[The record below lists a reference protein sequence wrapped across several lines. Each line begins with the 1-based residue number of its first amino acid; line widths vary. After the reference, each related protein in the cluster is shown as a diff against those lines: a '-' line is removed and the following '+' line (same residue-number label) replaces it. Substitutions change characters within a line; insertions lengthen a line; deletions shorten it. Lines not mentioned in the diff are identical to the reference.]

1 MNKRLKL
8 VLFAFLHFSMLSVLF
23 YCSSEARKEAIIP
36 VREEMKSEQEKSP
49 AIAPPPKPTGAA
61 VQDIKRKNNKE
72 ESDGKIPDKQKT
84 DSFNSFAENPFVSTS
99 KEKFSTFSLK
109 VDTASYSMI
118 RSFVNQGQKP
128 NKDSV
133 RIEEIVN
140 YFPWKYRNDAQEKS
154 PIYLHTEMTDCPWNK
169 ENALLRVIFQ
179 TREIPASEIPPMNL
193 VFLLDV
199 SGSMSD
205 ANKLPLLKKSLRK
218 VIDKMRD
225 DDKIAIVVYAAAE
238 GLALPSTSGKDRDK
252 ILSALNKLESGGS
265 TNGGAGITL
274 AYKVAEENF
283 IKDGVNRIILGTDG
297 DFNVGVTGKNLVD
310 MIAKKRETGIYM
322 TLLGL
327 GMGNYKDDTMEN
339 ISKEGNGNYFYI
351 DTEAEADKVFVEN
364 FSATLLTVA
373 NDTKLQVEF
382 NPQTV
387 ISHRLIGYENRMLA
401 TKDFKDDKKDAGEVG
416 PGHIVTAFYE
426 LKLKGK
432 ESDFGTVRSRYKIP
446 PSNEVKE
453 ISAKLPRR
461 KAAFEEASPEFHFAS
476 GAVAFGLILR
486 DSKFKGKADWKLLK
500 QILSKKPPEYL
511 QSKIG
516 EFKEITE
523 KAEKLK

>member
-1 MNKRLKL
+1 MFLYSAI
-8 VLFAFLHFSMLSVLF
+8 LFLF
-23 YCSSEARKEAIIP
+23 QNCSSEAKRENISVK
-36 VREEMKSEQEKSP
+36 EEMRSEQETRP
-49 AIAPPPKPTGAA
+49 AVAPPAPKPSGVA
-61 VQDIKRKNNKE
+61 VQDTKRKDKKE

-84 DSFNSFAENPFVSTS
+84 DSFNSFKENPFISAA

-118 RSFVNQGQKP
+118 RSFVNDGQKP

-140 YFPWKYRNDAQEKS
+140 YFPWKYRNDAQEKA

-169 ENALLRVIFQ
+169 ENALLRVVFQ
-179 TREIPASEIPPMNL
+179 TREIPSSEIPPMNL

-199 SGSMSD
+199 SGSMSSP
-205 ANKLPLLKKSLRK
+205 NKLPLLKKSLQK
-218 VIDKMRD
+218 VIEKMRD

-238 GLALPSTSGKDRDK
+238 GLALPSTSGENRDK

-265 TNGGAGITL
+265 TNGGAGIKL

-297 DFNVGVTGKNLVD
+297 DFNVGVTGKDLID
-310 MIAKKRETGIYM
+310 MIAQKRETGIYM

-416 PGHIVTAFYE
+416 PGHVVTAFYE

-461 KAAFEEASPEFHFAS
+461 KAAFAEASPEFHFAS
-476 GAVAFGLILR
+476 GAVTFGLILR

-511 QSKIG
+511 QSKIS
-516 EFKEITE
+516 EFKELTE